1 MFSYDNAAYTDSY
14 VNVITESFYKYP
26 LFVSEKVV
34 KPMLADQMF
43 VMVGGKGTMQYLK
56 ELGIDTFDDIIDHS
70 RYDNSED
77 AMRIDNLHILLN
89 EMQHYDWQSIYR
101 NTIERRKA
109 NRDKLMQLSFETKFV
124 NDLINKML

>member
-1 MFSYDNAAYTDSY
+1 
-14 VNVITESFYKYP
+14 
-26 LFVSEKVV
+26 
-34 KPMLADQMF
+34 
-43 VMVGGKGTMQYLK
+43 MVGGKGTMQYLK